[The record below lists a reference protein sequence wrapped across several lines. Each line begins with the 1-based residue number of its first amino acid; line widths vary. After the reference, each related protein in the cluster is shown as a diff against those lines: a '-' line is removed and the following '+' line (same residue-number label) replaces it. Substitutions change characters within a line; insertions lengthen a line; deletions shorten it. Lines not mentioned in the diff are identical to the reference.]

1 MPRPILVLKFGT
13 ASITKPTG
21 ELNEPVLVDIARQV
35 ADLRDRY
42 NLVLVSSGAVGA
54 GKSALRDYRG
64 DISQRKAAAAVGN
77 LRLLNVY
84 SRFFAVYGVTIAQ
97 SLCERHHFAN
107 RDQFLQLKDTYE
119 ALWEN
124 GIVPIVNEND
134 VVSSRELKFSDNDE
148 LATLLAVGFGA
159 DRLMLCTSVGG
170 LLDADNQLI
179 RHVPNL
185 DKSIFGVVRTDKS
198 SMGLGGMASKLT
210 FAKLAT
216 RMGIRVVIFGLAEAD
231 SIAKALRGDVGTQI
245 DAQPTTLSARNR
257 WLASGSLAVGQVR
270 LDAGAVAALQRR
282 SSLLAVGIVEALGEF
297 EAGEV
302 IELIDE
308 TGVAIAVA
316 QTRLSSAALGTLAT
330 RQNVEIANANDIV
343 LL

>member
-1 MPRPILVLKFGT
+1 MPRPVLVLKFGT

-35 ADLRDRY
+35 AALREQY
-42 NLVLVSSGAVGA
+42 NVVLVSSGAVGA

-64 DISQRKAAAAVGN
+64 EISQRKAAAAVGN

-84 SRFFAVYGVTIAQ
+84 SRFFGVYGVTIAQ

-119 ALWEN
+119 ALWDN
-124 GIVPIVNEND
+124 HIIPIVNEND

-159 DRLMLCTSVGG
+159 DILMLCTSVGG
-170 LLDADNQLI
+170 LLDTNNQLI
-179 RHVPNL
+179 RHVPTL
-185 DKSIFGVVRTDKS
+185 DEAVFGVVRSDKS

-216 RMGIRVVIFGLAEAD
+216 RMGIRVVIFGLAAPD
-231 SIAKALRGDVGTQI
+231 SIAKALDGQLGTQI

-270 LDAGAVAALQRR
+270 LDTGAVAAIQRR
-282 SSLLAVGIVEALGEF
+282 SSLLAVGIREVLGEF

-308 TGVAIAVA
+308 AGVAIAVA
-316 QTRLSSAALGTLAT
+316 QTRLSAAALSTLPT
-330 RQNVEIANANDIV
+330 RQNVEVANANDIV
-343 LL
+343 VL

>member
-1 MPRPILVLKFGT
+1 MPRPVLVLKFGT
-13 ASITKPTG
+13 AAITKPTG
-21 ELNEPVLVDIARQV
+21 DLNEPVLVDIARQV
-35 ADLRDRY
+35 AALRESY
-42 NLVLVSSGAVGA
+42 NVVLVSSGAVGA

-64 DISQRKAAAAVGN
+64 EISQRKAAAAVGN

-84 SRFFAVYGVTIAQ
+84 SRFFGVYGVTIAQ

-119 ALWEN
+119 ALWDN

-159 DRLMLCTSVGG
+159 NVLMLCTSVGG

-216 RMGIRVVIFGLAEAD
+216 RVGIRVVIFGLAEAD
-231 SIAKALRGDVGTQI
+231 SIDKALRGEIGTQI

-282 SSLLAVGIVEALGEF
+282 SSLLAVGIRDILGEF

-308 TGVAIAVA
+308 AGVAIAVA
-316 QTRLSSAALGTLAT
+316 QTRLSSAVLGTLAT
-330 RQNVEIANANDIV
+330 RQNVEVANANDIV